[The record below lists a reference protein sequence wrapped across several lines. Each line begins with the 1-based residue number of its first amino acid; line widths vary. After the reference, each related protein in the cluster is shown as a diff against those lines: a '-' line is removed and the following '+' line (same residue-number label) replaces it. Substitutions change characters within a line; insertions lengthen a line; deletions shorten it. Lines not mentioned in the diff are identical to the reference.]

1 MRSVEMEWM
10 IFGSGKTGLT
20 IISAISLSSMAFIVL
35 SCICLAA
42 PDEAYGTVTNIL
54 DGATFDLEVEKA
66 DPRIED
72 RVERVRL
79 ADVDCPDMKT
89 ADGPAA
95 RDFAYAVLQGRRV
108 YLDIDD
114 QNPSGRDAEG
124 SLVCQVYLAGAYG
137 QPLAAPNFNRLLVD
151 SGHARL
157 DNSTE
162 DEFDP
167 QYWWDDGYGSSR
179 FSGGALE
186 DVSQDIREELL
197 PRIEESAESALDR
210 AAREMWQWFK
220 AQIGL

>member
-1 MRSVEMEWM
+1 M
-10 IFGSGKTGLT
+10 IPGSIKRMPL
-20 IISAISLSSMAFIVL
+20 ISAISIALMAFIVF

-54 DGATFDLEVEKA
+54 DGGTFDLEIEKA
-66 DPRIED
+66 DPRVEQ
-72 RVERVRL
+72 RTERVRL
-79 ADVDCPDMKT
+79 ADVETPDMKT

-95 RDFAYAVLQGRRV
+95 RDFTYAVLQGRRV

-114 QNPSGRDAEG
+114 YSPSGRDSQD
-124 SLVCQVYLAGAYG
+124 SLLCQVYLAGAYG

-157 DNSTE
+157 DNST
-162 DEFDP
+162 DNEFDP
-167 QYWWDDGYGSSR
+167 RYWWDDGYGSSR
-179 FSGGALE
+179 FSSGALD

-210 AAREMWQWFK
+210 AAREMYQWFK
-220 AQIGL
+220 AQMGL

>member
-1 MRSVEMEWM
+1 MNL
-10 IFGSGKTGLT
+10 GSSKRLPL
-20 IISAISLSSMAFIVL
+20 ISAISLASMAFIVL

-54 DGATFDLEVEKA
+54 DGGTFDIEVEKA
-66 DPRIED
+66 DPR
-72 RVERVRL
+72 VEQRTEGVRL
-79 ADVDCPDMKT
+79 ADVESPDMKT

-95 RDFAYAVLQGRRV
+95 RDFAYAVIQGRRV

-114 QNPSGRDAEG
+114 HNPSGRDEEG
-124 SLVCQVYLAGAYG
+124 RLVCVVSLAGAYG

-157 DNSTE
+157 DNST
-162 DEFDP
+162 DNEFDP
-167 QYWWDDGYGSSR
+167 QYWWEDGPAS

-210 AAREMWQWFK
+210 AAREMWQYFK
-220 AQIGL
+220 AQMGL

>member
-1 MRSVEMEWM
+1 M
-10 IFGSGKTGLT
+10 IPGSIKRMPL
-20 IISAISLSSMAFIVL
+20 ISAISIALMAFIVF

-54 DGATFDLEVEKA
+54 DGGTFDLEIEKA
-66 DPRIED
+66 DPRVEQ
-72 RVERVRL
+72 RTERVRL
-79 ADVDCPDMKT
+79 ADVETPDMKT

-95 RDFAYAVLQGRRV
+95 RDFTYAVLQGRRV

-114 QNPSGRDAEG
+114 YSPSGRDSKD
-124 SLVCQVYLAGAYG
+124 SLLCQVYLAGAYG

-157 DNSTE
+157 DNST
-162 DEFDP
+162 DNEFDP
-167 QYWWDDGYGSSR
+167 RYWWDDGSSG

-210 AAREMWQWFK
+210 AAREMYQWFK
-220 AQIGL
+220 AQMGL

>member
-1 MRSVEMEWM
+1 MDDFWLRQ
-10 IFGSGKTGLT
+10 TGLT
-20 IISAISLSSMAFIVL
+20 IISAISLASIAFIVF

-54 DGATFDLEVEKA
+54 DGGTFDLEIEKA
-66 DPRIED
+66 DPRVEQ
-72 RVERVRL
+72 RTERVRL

-124 SLVCQVYLAGAYG
+124 SLVCVASLAGAYG

-157 DNSTE
+157 DNST
-162 DEFDP
+162 DNEFDP

-210 AAREMWQWFK
+210 AARDMWQWFK
-220 AQIGL
+220 AQMGL

>member
-1 MRSVEMEWM
+1 M
-10 IFGSGKTGLT
+10 ILGSGKAGSPL
-20 IISAISLSSMAFIVL
+20 ISAISLASMAFIVL

-42 PDEAYGTVTNIL
+42 PDEAYGTVTNIV
-54 DGATFDLEVEKA
+54 DGGTFDLDVEKA
-66 DPRIED
+66 DPRVEQ
-72 RVERVRL
+72 RTERVRL
-79 ADVDCPDMKT
+79 ADVNTPDMKT

-114 QNPSGRDAEG
+114 YSPSGRDAEG
-124 SLVCQVYLAGAYG
+124 SLVCVASLAGAYG

-157 DNSTE
+157 DNST
-162 DEFDP
+162 DNEFDP
-167 QYWWDDGYGSSR
+167 QYWWEDGSSG

-197 PRIEESAESALDR
+197 PKIEESAESALDR

-220 AQIGL
+220 AQMGL

>member
-1 MRSVEMEWM
+1 M
-10 IFGSGKTGLT
+10 IPGSIKRMPL
-20 IISAISLSSMAFIVL
+20 ISAISLASMVFIIF

-54 DGATFDLEVEKA
+54 DGSTFDLEVEKA

-72 RVERVRL
+72 RVERVSL
-79 ADVDCPDMKT
+79 ADVISPDMKT

-124 SLVCQVYLAGAYG
+124 SLVCVASLAGAYG

-157 DNSTE
+157 DNST
-162 DEFDP
+162 DNEFDP

-210 AAREMWQWFK
+210 AARDMWQWFK
-220 AQIGL
+220 AQMGL

>member
-1 MRSVEMEWM
+1 M
-10 IFGSGKTGLT
+10 ILGSSKRLPP
-20 IISAISLSSMAFIVL
+20 ISAISIASMAFIVF
-35 SCICLAA
+35 SSICLAA
-42 PDEAYGTVTNIL
+42 PDEVYGTVTNIL
-54 DGATFDLEVEKA
+54 DGGTFDLEIEKA

-79 ADVDCPDMKT
+79 ADVETPDMKT

-95 RDFAYAVLQGRRV
+95 RDFTYAVLQGRRV

-114 QNPSGRDAEG
+114 LSPAGRDAEG
-124 SLVCQVYLAGAYG
+124 SLVCVASLSGAYG
-137 QPLAAPNFNRLLVD
+137 QPLATPNFNRLLVD

-157 DNSTE
+157 DNST
-162 DEFDP
+162 DNEFDP
-167 QYWWDDGYGSSR
+167 RYWWDDGPSR

-186 DVSQDIREELL
+186 DVSQDIRDELL

-220 AQIGL
+220 AQMGL